1 VNSVPFRMRYLPGN
15 LARVEG
21 VARLEYNALVLEFS
35 VVDALFGVLRSRPKE
50 VRIGL
55 ADVESVEF
63 RRGWFVDKLRIVTRR
78 VSALE
83 ALPWARGPEI
93 KLKCRGRHRLAAEEL
108 AASLRL
114 QATERHLEALRG
126 AAQQA
131 DEADEAPLELER
143 GLVVDR
149 TSDRS
154 SS

>member
-21 VARLEYNALVLEFS
+21 VARLEYDALVLEFS
-35 VVDALFGVLRSRPKE
+35 VVDALFGILRSRRKE

-63 RRGWFVDKLRIVTRR
+63 RRGWFVDKLRIVTQR

-93 KLKCRGRHRLAAEEL
+93 KLKCGRRHRLPAEEL
-108 AASLRL
+108 ASSLRL
-114 QATERHLEALRG
+114 QVTERHLEALRG

-131 DEADEAPLELER
+131 DAADEAQ
-143 GLVVDR
+143 GGTR
-149 TSDRS
+149 TPRQGAALCPRR
-154 SS
+154 